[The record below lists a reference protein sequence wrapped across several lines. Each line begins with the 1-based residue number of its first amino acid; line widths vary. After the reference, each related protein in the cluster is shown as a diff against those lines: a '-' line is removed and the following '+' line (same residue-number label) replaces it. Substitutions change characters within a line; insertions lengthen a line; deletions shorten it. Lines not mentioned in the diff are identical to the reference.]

1 MSERDQIL
9 LDALDDLQKQ
19 ADEYGFCPATFY
31 ALRAEI
37 MRIMGE
43 RDGYKYRIG
52 VARRKLLKLLD
63 DLEQIK
69 RGTFVFPEEYAAPKE

>member
-9 LDALDDLQKQ
+9 LDALDNLQKQ

-31 ALRAEI
+31 ALRAEV

-43 RDGYKYRIG
+43 RDGYKHRIMA
-52 VARRKLLKLLD
+52 ARRKILELLRYMETVKAC
-63 DLEQIK
+63 IHI
-69 RGTFVFPEEYAAPKE
+69 FPGN